1 MLSIVNKVIKKNPRI
16 GLIDKSFKPRLYEL
30 IEVFPPSCPV
40 CNKVIKNKKVC
51 ELPFK
56 IKDCPLG

>member
-1 MLSIVNKVIKKNPRI
+1 MKKNPRI

-30 IEVFPPSCPV
+30 IEIFPPSCPV

-51 ELPFK
+51 ELPVK